1 MNHNVCLSVC
11 PKKNYRNVLTS
22 EFLVNVVFVYFFLK
36 TPPRPCFHLIFL
48 QGVGRREVKKNE
60 AYLWELFILRYFS
73 FPEFRDKHNFCPLS
87 LYLQIKCFILFR
99 VPPKNQFCKCIV
111 IIIIHNI
118 IILFTTLFIAEIHF
132 LFTLLILKA
141 FKTICN
147 KYLGYIFGL
156 KGWKGK
162 DGYDKCLYKETRR
175 GGVWGLNYFF
185 VQ

>member
-1 MNHNVCLSVC
+1 MSVC
-11 PKKNYRNVLTS
+11 RSVQKKLQKCFNVRIFGKCRLR
-22 EFLVNVVFVYFFLK
+22 LLLLK
-36 TPPRPCFHLIFL
+36 NPSPSLFSFNIFTR
-48 QGVGRREVKKNE
+48 GGKEGGEKNE

-99 VPPKNQFCKCIV
+99 VPPKNQFWKCIV
-111 IIIIHNI
+111 IIIHNI

>member
-1 MNHNVCLSVC
+1 MCEPYCMETVTRHFFQ
-11 PKKNYRNVLTS
+11 LTWFDHS
-22 EFLVNVVFVYFFLK
+22 TRGGGSLK
-36 TPPRPCFHLIFL
+36 MLL
-48 QGVGRREVKKNE
+48 QISYLLQAGVGRRAVIKRLKLN
-60 AYLWELFILRYFS
+60 LWELFILRYFL

-111 IIIIHNI
+111 IIIHNI

>member
-48 QGVGRREVKKNE
+48 QGVGRREVKKMKLIYENYSFYDISHFLNLE
-60 AYLWELFILRYFS
+60 ISITFALYPYICKLNVLFFLGFHQKI
-73 FPEFRDKHNFCPLS
+73 NFENV
-87 LYLQIKCFILFR
+87 LF
-99 VPPKNQFCKCIV
+99 
-111 IIIIHNI
+111 HNI
-118 IILFTTLFIAEIHF
+118 IILFTTLYIAEIHF

-156 KGWKGK
+156 KG
-162 DGYDKCLYKETRR
+162 
-175 GGVWGLNYFF
+175 
-185 VQ
+185 